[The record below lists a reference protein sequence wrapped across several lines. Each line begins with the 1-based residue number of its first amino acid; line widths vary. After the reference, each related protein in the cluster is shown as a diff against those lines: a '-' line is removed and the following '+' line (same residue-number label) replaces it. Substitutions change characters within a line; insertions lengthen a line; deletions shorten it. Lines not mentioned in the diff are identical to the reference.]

1 MSCWIFVINDTDKV
15 FEKRIKEEQWPI
27 FRRTQ
32 NRTRLKTND
41 KVIFYK
47 AGKEGQ
53 KFLGSATIGSELKK
67 VSIFESQLRLTSID
81 VWEKPVAMNEVINDL
96 DFIKNKNSWGN
107 HFQGGVRAITKK
119 EFDVIES
126 VAK

>member
-67 VSIFESQLRLTSID
+67 AGIFDFQLRLTSID
-81 VWEKPVAMNEVINDL
+81 VWKKPVAMNEVINDL

-107 HFQGGVRAITKK
+107 YFQGGVRAITKK
-119 EFDVIES
+119 EFNAIES

>member
-67 VSIFESQLRLTSID
+67 AGIFDFQLRLTSID
-81 VWEKPVAMNEVINDL
+81 VWKKPVAMNEVINDL

-119 EFDVIES
+119 EFNAIES

>member
-67 VSIFESQLRLTSID
+67 AGIFDFQLRLTSID
-81 VWEKPVAMNEVINDL
+81 VWKKPVAMNEVINDL

-119 EFDVIES
+119 EFDAIES